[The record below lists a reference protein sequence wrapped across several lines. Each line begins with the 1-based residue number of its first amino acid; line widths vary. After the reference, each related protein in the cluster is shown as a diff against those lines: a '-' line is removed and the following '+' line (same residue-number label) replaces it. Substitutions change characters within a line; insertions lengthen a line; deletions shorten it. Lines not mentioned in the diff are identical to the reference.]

1 MTVDEFHSHDQSSI
15 DLSVSTI
22 STFIDEIALQ
32 EKVGVT
38 VKKTVKKAARGRTN
52 AIWTP
57 RDIRVL
63 VSLLRE
69 YGSDFTMISTKMDKT
84 RDQIKRKFKVLE
96 KKFPHLTDAIF
107 ERDPSKTPVM
117 MEIEIEENDFLD
129 E

>member
-22 STFIDEIALQ
+22 STFIDEIALE
-32 EKVGVT
+32 EKVGVM
-38 VKKTVKKAARGRTN
+38 VKKPVKKAARGKAN

-63 VSLLRE
+63 VGLLRE
-69 YGSDFTMISTKMDKT
+69 FGSDFTMISTKMDKT

-107 ERDPSKTPVM
+107 ERDPARTTQVM
-117 MEIEIEENDFLD
+117 MEIEENDFLD